1 MPGISQVDLAYS
13 RLEFQCAHEVDVL
26 PILNSSADI
35 LYRYGVYLEKLKGKK
50 ITARQHVI
58 TELLLLMSI

>member
-50 ITARQHVI
+50 LQRDST
-58 TELLLLMSI
+58 LLPNCCCS